1 MGRTNPKIPYIW
13 LRKKDMGREKQN
25 NNEGLLWPL
34 KTCAYKIQL
43 WILLLR
49 QYIHQYKP
57 LVIKS
62 AELE

>member
-1 MGRTNPKIPYIW
+1 MAE
-13 LRKKDMGREKQN
+13 KKAMGREKRN

-62 AELE
+62 AEVD